1 MREILSVNHLKK
13 KYGCD
18 NNSLLVIQDISFK
31 VIEGEFIS
39 IMGSSGSGKTTLLN
53 CISTIDDATE
63 GNVLIEETDLTML
76 NESQKAKFRRENLGF
91 IFQEYNLLD
100 MLTVEENISLA
111 LTLNH
116 LSVAKIKEKV
126 SEIAEQLSI
135 KHILTKYPYEISGG
149 EKQRC
154 ACGRAVIHSPKLVL
168 ADEPTGALDSG
179 NSKTLMETIDF
190 MNKKLGTT
198 VMVVT
203 HDSVVSSYAHRVIFI
218 KDGKIYNDISLKKF
232 SLEEKRRKIMEIEEE
247 MRRQS

>member
-100 MLTVEENISLA
+100 TLTVEENISLA

>member
-18 NNSLLVIQDISFK
+18 DNTLLVIQDISFK

-100 MLTVEENISLA
+100 TLTVEENISLA

-179 NSKTLMETIDF
+179 NSRTLMETIDF
-190 MNKKLGTT
+190 MNKKMGTT

-203 HDSVVSSYAHRVIFI
+203 HDSVVSSYAQRVIFI
-218 KDGKIYNDISLKKF
+218 KDGKIYNDIVLKKI

>member
-1 MREILSVNHLKK
+1 MKEILSVNHLKK
-13 KYGCD
+13 KYGCN

-63 GNVLIEETDLTML
+63 GSVLIGETDLTIL

-91 IFQEYNLLD
+91 VFQDYNLLD
-100 MLTVEENISLA
+100 ALTVEENISMA
-111 LTLNH
+111 LTINH
-116 LSVAKIKEKV
+116 LSVDKIKEKV

-179 NSKTLMETIDF
+179 NSRILMETIDF
-190 MNKKLGTT
+190 MNKKMGTT

-203 HDSVVSSYAHRVIFI
+203 HDSVVSSYADRVIFI
-218 KDGKIYNDISLKKF
+218 KDGVIYDDISLKKF
-232 SLEEKRRKIMEIEEE
+232 ELEEKRRNIMEIEEK

>member
-218 KDGKIYNDISLKKF
+218 KDGKIYNDIVLKKV

>member
-13 KYGCD
+13 KYECD
-18 NNSLLVIQDISFK
+18 DNSLLVIQDISFR

-53 CISTIDDATE
+53 CISTIDDVTE

-91 IFQEYNLLD
+91 IFQDYNLLD
-100 MLTVEENISLA
+100 TLTVEENISLA
-111 LTLNH
+111 LTINH
-116 LSVAKIKEKV
+116 LSADKIKQKV

-135 KHILTKYPYEISGG
+135 KHVLTKYPYEISGG

-179 NSKTLMETIDF
+179 NSRTLMETIDF
-190 MNKKLGTT
+190 MNKKMGTT
-198 VMVVT
+198 VIVVT
-203 HDSVVSSYAHRVIFI
+203 HDIVVSSYADRVIFI
-218 KDGKIYNDISLKKF
+218 KDGNIYNDIALNGI
-232 SLEEKRRKIMEIEEE
+232 SLEEKWRKIMEIEEE